1 MSFALRA
8 VTKRYGLRTLALREA
23 TLDIR
28 DQEFMVLYGPA
39 GAGKSTMLNI
49 LAGIT
54 KPTAG
59 DVLQDGVSVLGVPP
73 ERRNAA
79 MAFEN
84 YALYSHL
91 SVLENL
97 AFPLR
102 ARGMGETEI
111 KSRVH
116 KMAGILGIGHV
127 LDRRPGFLS
136 GGQKQRVALGRA
148 IIRPADIYLL
158 DEPIGHLDAKL
169 RHHMR
174 AELKA
179 LAQDMKSTVVFTTTS
194 SREALALADRMA
206 VINNGRI
213 QQTGT
218 PQEIYRQ
225 PANAFV
231 ATFVGDPP
239 MSLIQARVQTAGGV
253 PMLVTPSGHIL
264 GEAPGALAIKGGDQR
279 NWRIGVR
286 SNEIRLVA
294 PEGPGVIPGRVTSV
308 EHLGYADIAI
318 VDVDGDPVSITTRS
332 DQRLRHGELVGLSF
346 ASSALHVFDGDRAV
360 HHAAAGP

>member
-8 VTKRYGLRTLALREA
+8 VTKRYGLRTLALREVD
-23 TLDIR
+23 LDVR
-28 DQEFMVLYGPA
+28 DHEFMVLYGPA

-49 LAGIT
+49 FAGIT

-91 SVLENL
+91 SVFENL

-102 ARGMGETEI
+102 ARGALEPDI

-116 KMAGILGIGHV
+116 KIADVLGIGHV

-169 RHHMR
+169 RHRMR

-218 PQEIYRQ
+218 PEEIYRQ

-239 MSLIQARVQTAGGV
+239 MSLIRARLQMAAGA
-253 PMLVTPSGHIL
+253 PFLVTPSGHML
-264 GEAPGALAIKGGDQR
+264 GAAPGPLAAAGGSQGGLR
-279 NWRIGVR
+279 VGVR
-286 SNEIRLVA
+286 SNEIKL
-294 PEGPGVIPGRVTSV
+294 GPPDGPSVIPGRVTTV

-318 VDVDGDPVSITTRS
+318 VDVDGDAVSITTRS

-346 ASSALHVFDGDRAV
+346 ASGALHVFDGERAI
-360 HHAAAGP
+360 HHASARA

>member
-1 MSFALRA
+1 MSFALRSI
-8 VTKRYGLRTLALREA
+8 TKRFGLRTLALRDV
-23 TLDIR
+23 TLDVR

-54 KPTAG
+54 KPTSG
-59 DVLQDGVSVLGVPP
+59 DVLQDGRSVLGVPP

-91 SVLENL
+91 SVFENL

-102 ARGMGETEI
+102 ARGMADADI
-111 KSRVH
+111 KSRVG
-116 KMAGILGIGHV
+116 KIAEVLGIGHV

-169 RHHMR
+169 RHRMR

-194 SREALALADRMA
+194 SREALGLADRIA
-206 VINNGRI
+206 IVNGGRI
-213 QQTGT
+213 HQIGT
-218 PQEIYRQ
+218 PEEVYRR
-225 PANAFV
+225 PTNAFV

-239 MSLIQARVQTAGGV
+239 MSLIRARLRQEGGANV
-253 PMLVTPSGHIL
+253 LETLSGHML
-264 GEAPGALAIKGGDQR
+264 GEVSSGIATGIKGLGNLR
-279 NWRIGVR
+279 VGVR
-286 SNEIRLVA
+286 SNEIRLVN
-294 PEGPGVIPGRVTSV
+294 PVGPGVILGRVTTV

-318 VDVDGDPVSITTRS
+318 VDVEGDQVSITTRS
-332 DQRLRHGELVGLSF
+332 DKRLSHGETVGLTF
-346 ASSALHVFDGDRAV
+346 GAGAIHVFDGDRAV
-360 HHAAAGP
+360 HHASGKA

>member
-1 MSFALRA
+1 MSFALRS
-8 VTKRYGLRTLALREA
+8 VTKRFGLRTLALRDI
-23 TLDIR
+23 TLNVR
-28 DQEFMVLYGPA
+28 DQEFIVLYGPA
-39 GAGKSTMLNI
+39 GAGKSTILNI

-54 KPTAG
+54 KPTSG
-59 DVLQDGVSVLGVPP
+59 DVLQDGRSVLGVPP

-91 SVLENL
+91 SVFENL

-102 ARGMGETEI
+102 ARGMAEADI
-111 KSRVH
+111 KSRVS
-116 KMAGILGIGHV
+116 KISDVLGISHV

-169 RHHMR
+169 RHRMR

-194 SREALALADRMA
+194 SREALGLADRIA
-206 VINNGRI
+206 IINGGRVHQI
-213 QQTGT
+213 GT
-218 PQEIYRQ
+218 PEEVYRK

-239 MSLIQARVQTAGGV
+239 MSLIRTRVRQEGGAIL
-253 PMLVTPSGHIL
+253 LVTLSGHVL
-264 GEAPGALAIKGGDQR
+264 GQAPPAIAPGVHGFGDLR
-279 NWRIGVR
+279 VGVR
-286 SNEIRLVA
+286 SNEIRLVT
-294 PEGPGVIPGRVTSV
+294 PGGPGVIPGRVTTV

-318 VDVDGDPVSITTRS
+318 VDVDGDQVSITTRS
-332 DQRLRHGELVGLSF
+332 DQRLSHGEMVGLSF
-346 ASSALHVFDGDRAV
+346 GSGAIHVFDGDRAV
-360 HHAAAGP
+360 YHASGKA